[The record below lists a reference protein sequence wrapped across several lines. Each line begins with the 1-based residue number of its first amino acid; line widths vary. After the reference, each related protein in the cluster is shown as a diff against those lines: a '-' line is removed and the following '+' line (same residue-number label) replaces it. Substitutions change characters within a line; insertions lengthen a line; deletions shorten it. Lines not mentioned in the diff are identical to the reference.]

1 MVPYPQGEGRGVK
14 CRGVWVQPSS
24 LREHCSHQLHSP
36 PTGRHSGG
44 RAPPGPCPAGLAAH
58 SQGALAPAV
67 QAQRPPVTQGLDPG
81 NLGEHRGAPGLLCWW
96 ETHRKGPKSIR
107 AVGAGLCDPPPGP
120 GGGDAAWGAPGGG
133 AAPVAGGTGLPLV
146 PVTAGQEWCRGQ
158 APSLGLKAASRCGE
172 EVETWEPAC
181 EPPPTPG
188 TPASHLTK
196 EVGVSPWGV
205 PPSAGSAR
213 ELCFTCAETGA

>member
-107 AVGAGLCDPPPGP
+107 AVGAGLCDRSER
-120 GGGDAAWGAPGGG
+120 
-133 AAPVAGGTGLPLV
+133 GLPDSSSFLV
-146 PVTAGQEWCRGQ
+146 
-158 APSLGLKAASRCGE
+158 L
-172 EVETWEPAC
+172 WEGSQRV
-181 EPPPTPG
+181 PTCCNPC
-188 TPASHLTK
+188 SM
-196 EVGVSPWGV
+196 V
-205 PPSAGSAR
+205 PH
-213 ELCFTCAETGA
+213 T